1 MINAGC
7 NVGVD
12 PSYDLS
18 IAFDAFTASGCL
30 SGSPSF
36 NASYTVTNNAATD
49 FNGPLMISFYN
60 GDPALASAALLT
72 TQNLGAVSNP
82 AGATYTGGHSGA
94 VLASTT
100 VLHAIVNFN
109 GAAPCH
115 APPVGYIA
123 PSATFAPDE
132 WITFNNRGARADR
145 VSDPV
150 TCPPQALLYS
160 DIVSGGTGCDD
171 IVPYEITI
179 CNNGDAAAYIRPTLP
194 ISVPGAVLLTNLNQP
209 GTYASELDWATYY
222 GGTLL
227 EEGRA
232 VATDPSGNVY
242 LAGVTRSTA
251 SISTPGSHLAAAPTN
266 RNAFLAK
273 FNSAGVRQW
282 ATYCGGTG
290 ADYGMGVT
298 TDASGNVYLVGF
310 TESTTG
316 IATAGTYQ
324 TAFSGST
331 DAFIAKFNSAGV
343 RQWGTYF
350 GGTDTEEGYSVAVDN
365 AGGVYLAG
373 ITQGSTNLA
382 SVGAH
387 QAAFAG
393 ISDQFLAKFNANTGA
408 RLWSTYYGGVNEDLA
423 ANVACDPTGNVYSVG
438 ETTSPAGIATAGA
451 HQPVF
456 VADEVYLA
464 KFNSAGTRQW
474 ATYYGGPDV
483 EEQPSV
489 ICDAAGHVILSGT
502 TDSDVGIAYN
512 ALHQSFRAGNK
523 DGFVA
528 QFDGAGNVIWATY
541 VGGTD
546 TEDLTDVAV
555 DPTGK
560 VVVAGFT
567 QSQDGISTLGS

>member
-1 MINAGC
+1 MKKLLFGTLFLGTAMMAADMTGWISDASCGSSNA
-7 NVGVD
+7 N
-12 PSYDLS
+12 
-18 IAFDAFTASGCL
+18 ASKASRDCAQTCIK
-30 SGSPSF
+30 SGSK
-36 NASYTVTNNAATD
+36 
-49 FNGPLMISFYN
+49 
-60 GDPALASAALLT
+60 
-72 TQNLGAVSNP
+72 AVFV
-82 AGATYTGGHSGA
+82 A
-94 VLASTT
+94 
-100 VLHAIVNFN
+100 
-109 GAAPCH
+109 
-115 APPVGYIA
+115 
-123 PSATFAPDE
+123 DE
-132 WITFNNRGARADR
+132 
-145 VSDPV
+145 
-150 TCPPQALLYS
+150 
-160 DIVSGGTGCDD
+160 
-171 IVPYEITI
+171 
-179 CNNGDAAAYIRPTLP
+179 
-194 ISVPGAVLLTNLNQP
+194 
-209 GTYASELDWATYY
+209 
-222 GGTLL
+222 
-227 EEGRA
+227 
-232 VATDPSGNVY
+232 VY
-242 LAGVTRSTA
+242 L
-251 SISTPGSHLAAAPTN
+251 
-266 RNAFLAK
+266 
-273 FNSAGVRQW
+273 
-282 ATYCGGTG
+282 
-290 ADYGMGVT
+290 
-298 TDASGNVYLVGF
+298 
-310 TESTTG
+310 
-316 IATAGTYQ
+316 
-324 TAFSGST
+324 
-331 DAFIAKFNSAGV
+331 AKFNSAGV

-350 GGTDTEEGYSVAVDN
+350 GGTNTEEGYSVAVDN

-408 RLWSTYYGGVNEDLA
+408 RLWSTYYGGANAEVA
-423 ANVACDPTGNVYSVG
+423 ANVACDPGGNVYLVG
-438 ETTSPAGIATAGA
+438 ETTSPAGIATAGS